1 MKTKQQKDLLA
12 GKLLSYSA
20 AAGAVFAIGQ
30 DAEAQVAYTDVDPD
44 VTLQATEADSRD
56 TLNIDFNNDEVVDV
70 TIIHGNGDW
79 YSYSTYFWRS
89 VRALNGS
96 GAEIA
101 IETLYATSF
110 SASYYFANRFDKDEV
125 LGPDLNWYG
134 LDNSYQLGWWGWSGA
149 TSYTYTYGPWAD
161 GTADKYLGVRFSLD
175 EGSTFH
181 YGWVRLDVAVDQVQ
195 VTVKDYAYEQT
206 AGTTIKAGDIGGTPV
221 ESLSNNLDVKVFSYE
236 KSIVISDLD
245 ADNAHA
251 DIYNTLGQLVRS
263 TPIQSG
269 RTEIQMDT
277 KGMYIVKLK
286 VNEELLTGKVIVK

>member
-101 IETLYATSF
+101 LETLYA
-110 SASYYFANRFDKDEV
+110 
-125 LGPDLNWYG
+125 
-134 LDNSYQLGWWGWSGA
+134 
-149 TSYTYTYGPWAD
+149 TYTYGPWAD